1 MSEQLNKNLIVDNKI
16 MGNSDVYIIAVSTP
30 INKNKDIDTKNIIN
44 AVKNVAS
51 KISKGS
57 LV

>member
-1 MSEQLNKNLIVDNKI
+1 

-57 LV
+57 LVIIRSTVPVVFTNG